1 MNLYFSDITPYM
13 SSLLQ
18 GLWVSIYVTIISM
31 VVGTLVGQIVCIGK
45 VSRLPVIS
53 PLCTGYIEVLRN
65 TPLLVQLYIL
75 YFGLGQ
81 LNLNISPQWAT
92 LIGMTINNGAYTAEI
107 LRGGLAAVN
116 KGTVEAA
123 KALGLSPVQSFLHVS
138 FLPMLKSVFPALT
151 NQFILLFLFSSVAS
165 IIALPELTYNVL
177 NISSKTART
186 FEVFIIAV
194 VFYYAC
200 SSIFNVLSR
209 YCEKTLFKW

>member
-13 SSLLQ
+13 QSLLQ
-18 GLWVSIYVTIISM
+18 GLWVSIYVTIIGM
-31 VVGTLVGQIVCIGK
+31 AVGTLLGQIVCIGK
-45 VSRLPVIS
+45 VSRLPFIS
-53 PLCTGYIEVLRN
+53 PLCSGYIEVLRN

-138 FLPMLKSVFPALT
+138 FPPMLKSVFPALT

-177 NISSKTART
+177 NVSSKTART
-186 FEVFIIAV
+186 FEVFIVAV

-200 SSIFNVLSR
+200 SSIFNILSR
-209 YCEKTLFKW
+209 YCEKTLFRW

>member
-13 SSLLQ
+13 QSLLQ
-18 GLWVSIYVTIISM
+18 GLWVSVSVTVVSM
-31 VVGTLVGQIVCIGK
+31 AVGTILGQVVCIGK

-53 PLCTGYIEVLRN
+53 PLCAGYIEVLRN

-92 LIGMTINNGAYTAEI
+92 LIGMTLNNGAYTAEI

-123 KALGLSPVQSFLHVS
+123 KALGLSPGQSFLHVS
-138 FLPMLKSVFPALT
+138 FPPMLKSVFPALT

-165 IIALPELTYNVL
+165 IIALPELTYKVL
-177 NISSKTART
+177 NVSSKTART
-186 FEVFIIAV
+186 FEVFIVAV

-200 SSIFNVLSR
+200 SSIFNILSR
-209 YCEKTLFKW
+209 YCEKTLFRW